1 MVRYHVFLNLAL
13 PLLVTLQTCCLWNI
27 EDEQA
32 GQVAMPACQLMQV
45 VTSFRL
51 ESCTICHSEAP
62 IVHAFIDD
70 VIKKIERVTIDLLVG
85 NVVADKLTTM
95 IRRYDSGCPKA
106 LGCEGAFTATSR
118 SA

>member
-13 PLLVTLQTCCLWNI
+13 PPLVTLQTCRLWNI

-32 GQVAMPACQLMQV
+32 GQVAMPACQLMQA

-51 ESCTICHSEAP
+51 ESCTICHREAP

-70 VIKKIERVTIDLLVG
+70 VIKKIERVTIDVLVG
-85 NVVADKLTTM
+85 DVVADKLTTM
-95 IRRYDSGCPKA
+95 IGRYNSGCPKA